1 MEELLK
7 QLIVE
12 VKGINTR
19 LDKMEGRLDKME
31 GRLDKMEGRLDS
43 IENRLDKVESDIK
56 VIKED
61 QKFMKSQLDE
71 STSIL
76 KALEHKS
83 EINKAEHDNFT
94 IQLARIEG
102 SVNEIKSEVVKG
114 QEAYNFMQGI
124 KNILVK

>member
-19 LDKMEGRLDKME
+19 LDRMEGRLDKVE
-31 GRLDKMEGRLDS
+31 SRLDRMETEMKIL
-43 IENRLDKVESDIK
+43 
-56 VIKED
+56 KED
-61 QKFMKSQLDE
+61 QKLMKSQLDE
-71 STSIL
+71 NNSIL
-76 KALEHKS
+76 KALEHKA

-102 SVNEIKSEVVKG
+102 SVNEIKNEVVKG

-124 KNILVK
+124 

>member
-19 LDKMEGRLDKME
+19 LDRMEGRLDKVESRLDKVDSRLDRIE
-31 GRLDKMEGRLDS
+31 GRLDR
-43 IENRLDKVESDIK
+43 VESDIK
-56 VIKED
+56 IIKED
-61 QKFMKSQLDE
+61 QKLMKSQLDE
-71 STSIL
+71 NTSIL
-76 KALEHKS
+76 KALEHKA

-102 SVNEIKSEVVKG
+102 SVNEIKNEVVKG

>member
-12 VKGINTR
+12 VKGMNTR
-19 LDKMEGRLDKME
+19 LDKIESRLDRME
-31 GRLDKMEGRLDS
+31 T
-43 IENRLDKVESDIK
+43 DIK
-56 VIKED
+56 VLKED
-61 QKFMKSQLDE
+61 QQLMKSQLNE
-71 STSIL
+71 NTSIL
-76 KALEHKS
+76 KALEHKAD
-83 EINKAEHDNFT
+83 INKAEHDNFT

-114 QEAYNFMQGI
+114 QEAYNFVQGI